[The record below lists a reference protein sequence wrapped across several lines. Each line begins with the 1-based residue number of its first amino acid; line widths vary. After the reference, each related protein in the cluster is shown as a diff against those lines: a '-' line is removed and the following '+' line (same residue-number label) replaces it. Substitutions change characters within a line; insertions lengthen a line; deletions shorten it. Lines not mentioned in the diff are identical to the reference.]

1 MEIDNAPPDSCFE
14 VSFEI
19 ANKVGGIYQVI
30 ASKAK
35 YMKLVY
41 GSENYYGIG
50 FYNPHHASDDFIDMT
65 PPREFEWLFRKLGDA
80 GIKVYFGRWVAGA
93 ESFVFLI
100 DSRDFMNRMVI
111 KPDGQ
116 TVRQVD
122 DIKGLFW
129 EKYKIDSLMMGFDYD
144 EPIAW
149 SWAAGMLIEGLL
161 TAPQFASK
169 RVVAHFHEWLAGA
182 GLLYLK
188 LQGTKIGKIFTTHAT
203 MLGRKKAEA
212 GHDLIKE
219 IDEGLGQDKA
229 MMVDQGQA
237 FQFKLEG
244 KHLME
249 QVCCREAD
257 VLTTVSEITAKEI
270 RYIHGVDQMMITPN
284 GLDFSTFLKREDCR
298 IRRMRTRPKIIR
310 FIEAFFAPWYN
321 VKTENSL
328 IVHLSGRYEFSNKG
342 IDIFIQSLSNLN
354 EFLKSKES
362 DRNVFAFIWVPAA
375 VLNPREDIEKAV
387 SHYSMVADKIAPFLF
402 KIEDEVIHGL
412 YNGALEGVFSKNL
425 KDFFADEFTQTIN
438 DFENAKEQITG
449 RIGSLPICTHNMLV
463 PNDAIITAA
472 NAVNLRNEE
481 RDRVKVIFMPI
492 YLSRKDGF
500 LNLDYF
506 DAISATDVGIY
517 PSIYEPFGYTPLEAA
532 SRCVIA
538 VTTDLTGYGY
548 SLLGIQSNREQKNLG
563 IKILRRHNRSNQE
576 TVDDLWKMLYEIS
589 QLSPDELE
597 KLKQNA
603 RELAEKSD
611 WSHLI
616 KAYIDA
622 HITAWERC

>member
-1 MEIDNAPPDSCFE
+1 MEIENAPDICFE

-19 ANKVGGIYQVI
+19 GNKVGGIYQVI

-41 GSENYYGIG
+41 GSEGYYGIG
-50 FYNPHHASDDFIDMT
+50 FYNPYRAKDDFIEMT
-65 PPREFEWLFRKLGDA
+65 PPREFEWVFRKLGDS
-80 GIKVYFGRWVAGA
+80 GIKVYFGRWVAGD

-100 DSRDFMNRMVI
+100 DSRDFMNRTII

-144 EPIAW
+144 EPVAW
-149 SWAAGMLIEGLL
+149 AWAAGMLIESLL
-161 TAPQFASK
+161 TTPQFAFK
-169 RVVAHFHEWLAGA
+169 RVVAHCHEWLAGA

-188 LQGTKIGKIFTTHAT
+188 LQGIKIGKVFTTHAT

-219 IDEGLGQDKA
+219 IDEGLKKEIMA
-229 MMVDQGQA
+229 DQGQA

-249 QVCCREAD
+249 QACCREAD
-257 VLTTVSEITAKEI
+257 VLTTVSEITAREI
-270 RYIHGVDQMMITPN
+270 RYVHGIEQMMITPN
-284 GLDFSTFLKREDCR
+284 GLDFSPFLKREDCKM
-298 IRRMRTRPKIIR
+298 RRMRTRPKIIR

-321 VKTENSL
+321 VRTENAL
-328 IVHLSGRYEFSNKG
+328 IVHLSGRYEFVNKG
-342 IDIFIQSLSNLN
+342 IDVFIQALSNLN
-354 EFLKSKES
+354 ELLKNEELEK
-362 DRNVFAFIWVPAA
+362 NVFAFIWVPTA
-375 VLNPREDIEKAV
+375 VLKPRDDIQSAA

-412 YNGALEGVFSKNL
+412 YEGRSALEDVLKKNL
-425 KDFFADEFTQTIN
+425 EQFFGEEFNQTIN
-438 DFENAKEQITG
+438 DFERVRDQITERVG
-449 RIGSLPICTHNMLV
+449 ALPTCTHNLLV
-463 PNDAIITAA
+463 PNDAILTALDTL
-472 NAVNLRNEE
+472 NLKNNED
-481 RDRVKVIFMPI
+481 DRVKVIFMPI
-492 YLSRKDGF
+492 YLSTKDGF
-500 LNLDYF
+500 LNLNYF
-506 DAISATDVGIY
+506 DAISATDVGVY
-517 PSIYEPFGYTPLEAA
+517 PSVYEPFGYTPLEAA
-532 SRCVIA
+532 SRCVISI
-538 VTTDLTGYGY
+538 TTDLTGYGY
-548 SLLGIQSNREQKNLG
+548 SLLGIQANRTQEKLG
-563 IKILRRHNRSNQE
+563 IKILRRHGRPFHDI
-576 TVDDLWKMLYEIS
+576 VDDLSKILFELS
-589 QLSPDELE
+589 QLSQNEIE
-597 KLKQNA
+597 ELKQNA

-611 WSHLI
+611 WSHLL